1 MGLELQM
8 YRAKI
13 GSFLA
18 RRTNV
23 MSSQGQME
31 KVPAGSLGLY

>member
-1 MGLELQM
+1 VGLEMQM

-23 MSSQGQME
+23 ISSQGQKE